1 MSSAPIQ
8 FRMIVDHQGDRTLQW
23 RHRFNL
29 DSLYPGDGVVSDSWS
44 NWETV
49 EEWDFVA
56 AYEADA
62 AEHRELQVRQAQTI
76 FGLTPQPAEPIAP
89 Q

>member
-1 MSSAPIQ
+1 MSSAPIE
-8 FRMIVDHQGDRTLQW
+8 FRVVVNEGDRTLQW
-23 RHRFNL
+23 RHVFAV
-29 DSLYPGDGVVSDSWS
+29 DASGAFCPGAWSDWQ
-44 NWETV
+44 TV
-49 EEWDFVA
+49 EEWDSVA
-56 AYEADA
+56 AYQADA